1 MGTNMTAGE
10 INPEALREWI
20 GRVTAERPLESV
32 SASDIRRYI
41 DATEDANPL
50 WLDDEFAKSKGHRG
64 RLLPPSLVAW
74 EPFSRWTGTHS
85 SDYQGDDLLKQIP
98 FPPNYTDMR
107 NAGSE
112 IEWLRPVALGEALS
126 IQSRIVD
133 IVVRQGK
140 AGLGIYVT
148 REERILDSDKKP
160 VLLRRQTTVHLPQAA
175 VADRDQ
181 DRGQ

>member
-1 MGTNMTAGE
+1 METNMTAGE

-20 GRVTAERPLESV
+20 GRVTAERPLELV

-85 SDYQGDDLLKQIP
+85 SDYRGDDLLKQLP
-98 FPPNYTDMR
+98 FPQNYTDMR

-112 IEWLRPVALGEALS
+112 IEWLRPVALGEALT

-175 VADRDQ
+175 VADRGQ
-181 DRGQ
+181 DRGK